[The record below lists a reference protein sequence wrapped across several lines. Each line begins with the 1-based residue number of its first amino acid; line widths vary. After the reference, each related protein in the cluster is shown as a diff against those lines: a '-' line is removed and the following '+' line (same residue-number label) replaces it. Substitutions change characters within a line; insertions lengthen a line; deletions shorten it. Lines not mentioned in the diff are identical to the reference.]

1 MKRDLLGR
9 AAIVTGASS
18 GLGRAAAGALAASGA
33 NVALLARSAQDL
45 EESAADIS
53 GAGGRALPLST
64 DLADDA
70 AIGEAVARVVEA
82 SVELMCS

>member
-1 MKRDLLGR
+1 M
-9 AAIVTGASS
+9 
-18 GLGRAAAGALAASGA
+18 
-33 NVALLARSAQDL
+33 ALLARSAQDL